1 MNMFSSDS
9 ADSSVNSEVNAV
21 SAPPGHHAVFGRRL
35 DDFGADG
42 NEFAMFGMGC
52 FWGVERIFWRLDGVW
67 NTAVGFAGGTT
78 VNPTYRD
85 VCIGKSGHNEVVRIC
100 FDPKTVS
107 YETLLRAFWE
117 GHDPT
122 QGMRQGADVGTQ
134 YRSGIYTY
142 SDAQARAATES
153 LKAYQSQL
161 DKAGYGQITTEILN
175 APEFYQAENY
185 HQQYLVKN
193 PGGYCGVGGTGVVCT
208 IGAVA

>member
-1 MNMFSSDS
+1 MLRS
-9 ADSSVNSEVNAV
+9 
-21 SAPPGHHAVFGRRL
+21 
-35 DDFGADG
+35 
-42 NEFAMFGMGC
+42 
-52 FWGVERIFWRLDGVW
+52 
-67 NTAVGFAGGTT
+67 
-78 VNPTYRD
+78 
-85 VCIGKSGHNEVVRIC
+85 
-100 FDPKTVS
+100 KTVS